1 MTHYKAFFLIPVLLL
16 AAGAACAETR
26 TYKLRAGDHDR
37 VELVVEKTGLLSGK
51 RHLFTFSQYGGAV
64 RFDRERPET
73 STVAFFLQA
82 GTIVC
87 RDTWLGVKDLRKV
100 QEYAVKDMLAAN
112 RYPQISFRSSG
123 IKKIDPSHYEVEGVL
138 TIRDVSKPVVIVASL
153 TVGAGESISI
163 EGGARVHLT
172 DFGLKPPTAALG
184 TIGTK
189 SEMVFRF
196 VLQATASTGS
206 LRVGE

>member
-1 MTHYKAFFLIPVLLL
+1 MTNYKAFFLIPVLVL
-16 AAGAACAETR
+16 AAGAASAETR
-26 TYKLRAGDHDR
+26 IYDLRAGDHDR
-37 VELVVEKTGLLSGK
+37 VELVIEKTGLLSGK
-51 RHLFTFSQYGGAV
+51 KHLFTFSQYDGAV

-82 GTIVC
+82 ETILC
-87 RDTWLGVKDLRKV
+87 RDTWLSAKDLRKV

-123 IKKIDPSHYEVEGVL
+123 IKKLDPSHYEVEGAL

-153 TVGAGESISI
+153 TVGAGEYISI
-163 EGGARVHLT
+163 EGAARVRLT

-189 SEMVFRF
+189 NEMVFRF
-196 VLQATASTGS
+196 VFPATASTGS
-206 LRVGE
+206 LNAGE